1 MGING
6 DIMKDKTTF
15 TSTISEITLPS
26 VIPSNIEDEMQKAY
40 IDYSM
45 NVIVGRALPDVRDGL
60 KPVHRRILYA
70 MNDQGMTHDNAY
82 KKSARIV
89 GEVLGK
95 YHPHGDCLRGDTK
108 LFLANG
114 TFKTIEEIYNEK
126 TSGYDIICVSKTGK
140 LHIAQ
145 AHSFRI
151 GQYTN
156 KIYRLNLSD
165 GSKIE
170 CTSNH
175 PFLSDSLKWIKA
187 GNLKSGMNL
196 FCTSIKTI
204 ENKPV
209 NIITKGKQNL
219 HITNISI
226 LLVDDE
232 PMYDFTVDEYE
243 NMLIPMNSVGNQH
256 NMICAHNSS
265 VYDALVRMIQSF
277 SLRYPLIDGQGNF
290 GCFTKKTK
298 IKLADGRNLS
308 FGELVKEDKEGK
320 TNYTFTVNNDG
331 NIEIAKIKN
340 PRLTKNHEKIMTI
353 ILDNNKKIKCT
364 LNHKFLLLNGKYIE
378 AHNLKSGM
386 SLMPIYTRLSTQ
398 EDSPMNK
405 MDGYEMVYNPPTESW
420 SFVHHLSDKYNLEHK
435 VYSKSEGRVR
445 HHKDIN
451 KQNNYPEN
459 IRRMQRMDHIM
470 LHNSMCSQRHATD
483 AEYVRKLDEGR
494 ERFWNNEENVKIYSE
509 RMTQRNIK
517 NWKDPE
523 YRTEMS
529 HTLSVLNKQYIK
541 EHPEKRKELS
551 TRLTKTLKSLWKNE
565 SYRKKRK
572 AFDVGL
578 SVFKIICKYIID
590 KGKRLSRTRYEK
602 AKNKLYPNYN
612 AVSWKVGLNNFYL
625 NDIHKATAEI
635 SKNHKVKKLIF
646 SNKYSDVY
654 DLTIEKT
661 HNFALSAGVFVH
673 NSIDGD
679 NAAAM
684 RYTEARLGK
693 ISNEILEDINKNTV
707 KFIPNYDGSLEE
719 PSVLPCKLPNLL
731 INGSTGIAVGMATNM
746 PPHNLGEVVDGI
758 IAVIDNPSL
767 ESTALMEYIKGPDFP
782 TAAVIY
788 GKSGIYKAYT
798 TGRGSVKIRAVVD
811 TETSGTREQ
820 LIVTELPYQV
830 NKANLIE
837 TIADLV
843 KDKKI
848 VGISNIRDESDKDGI
863 RIVIELSKQAYPKVV
878 LNKLFS
884 STNLETSFS
893 IINLALV
900 DGKPKVMA
908 LKELISNYI
917 SHRKE
922 IIIKRS
928 EFDLDKAKQ
937 RGHILEGLNIAI
949 SKIDTVISALKI
961 AKSTHDAQIKL
972 VEKLEVST
980 KQAKAILD
988 MKLHKITRLEHD
1000 NIDKEYKE
1008 IETTISKLK
1017 ELLSDEKNVLN
1028 VIKSELL
1035 YLKEKFSNE
1044 RRTKIVEDTGDFST
1058 EDLIPKVNNVIMITK
1073 TGYIKRLEVDSYRQQ
1088 RRGGKGVLG
1097 MDTKEEDIVSDV
1109 FIANSHEYIMF
1120 FTDMGKVYWL
1130 KVYSIPSLTKQ
1141 AKGTAIINIVQ
1152 LEKDE
1157 QITAY
1162 IPVKK
1167 FDDKHFLVMVTK
1179 NGTIK
1184 KVNLDKFSHPRT
1196 TGIYAISLD
1205 EGDKLI
1211 SVKLTNGNDHILI
1224 GTKHGQAIRFKES
1237 ILRPTGRTAYG
1248 VIGMKLH
1255 GKDKVISMD
1264 IVKKGCSLLTVSENG
1279 YGKRTNFSEYRVTNR
1294 GGTGIITINTD
1305 ERNGDV
1311 VDIRSVKEDDE
1322 IIVSTASGITIRV
1335 PVKGITLQGRATSGV
1350 RIMRVDKGDKVVGVA
1365 PLAKESDINMKE

>member
-1 MGING
+1 MNK
-6 DIMKDKTTF
+6 MKDKSEP
-15 TSTISEITLPS
+15 TSIISETTLPG

-70 MNDQGMTHDNAY
+70 MNDQRMTHDKAY

-114 TFKTIEEIYNEK
+114 TFSTIKELFDNKE
-126 TSGYDIICVSKTGK
+126 SCDIICISENGK
-140 LHIAQ
+140 PHVAE

-151 GQYTN
+151 GQYTYE
-156 KIYRLNLSD
+156 IFQIELND

-175 PFLSDSLKWIKA
+175 PFLSSSLEWITA
-187 GNLKSGMNL
+187 ERLRVGTNL
-196 FCTSIKTI
+196 FFSAIKTGK
-204 ENKPV
+204 NKIPKI
-209 NIITKGKQNL
+209 NITVTEKTKLFVTKINIL
-219 HITNISI
+219 H
-226 LLVDDE
+226 VDIE
-232 PMYDFTVDEYE
+232 PMYDFTVDKYE
-243 NMLIPMNSVGNQH
+243 NMLIPVNSIGDQH
-256 NMICAHNSS
+256 NMICVHNSS
-265 VYDALVRMIQSF
+265 VYDALVRMVQTF

-290 GCFTKKTK
+290 G
-298 IKLADGRNLS
+298 S
-308 FGELVKEDKEGK
+308 SED
-320 TNYTFTVNNDG
+320 
-331 NIEIAKIKN
+331 
-340 PRLTKNHEKIMTI
+340 
-353 ILDNNKKIKCT
+353 
-364 LNHKFLLLNGKYIE
+364 
-378 AHNLKSGM
+378 
-386 SLMPIYTRLSTQ
+386 
-398 EDSPMNK
+398 
-405 MDGYEMVYNPPTESW
+405 
-420 SFVHHLSDKYNLEHK
+420 
-435 VYSKSEGRVR
+435 
-445 HHKDIN
+445 
-451 KQNNYPEN
+451 
-459 IRRMQRMDHIM
+459 
-470 LHNSMCSQRHATD
+470 
-483 AEYVRKLDEGR
+483 
-494 ERFWNNEENVKIYSE
+494 
-509 RMTQRNIK
+509 
-517 NWKDPE
+517 DP
-523 YRTEMS
+523 
-529 HTLSVLNKQYIK
+529 
-541 EHPEKRKELS
+541 
-551 TRLTKTLKSLWKNE
+551 
-565 SYRKKRK
+565 
-572 AFDVGL
+572 
-578 SVFKIICKYIID
+578 
-590 KGKRLSRTRYEK
+590 
-602 AKNKLYPNYN
+602 
-612 AVSWKVGLNNFYL
+612 
-625 NDIHKATAEI
+625 
-635 SKNHKVKKLIF
+635 
-646 SNKYSDVY
+646 
-654 DLTIEKT
+654 
-661 HNFALSAGVFVH
+661 
-673 NSIDGD
+673 
-679 NAAAM
+679 AAM

-693 ISNEILEDINKNTV
+693 ISDEILEDINKNTV

-1305 ERNGDV
+1305 ERNGNV